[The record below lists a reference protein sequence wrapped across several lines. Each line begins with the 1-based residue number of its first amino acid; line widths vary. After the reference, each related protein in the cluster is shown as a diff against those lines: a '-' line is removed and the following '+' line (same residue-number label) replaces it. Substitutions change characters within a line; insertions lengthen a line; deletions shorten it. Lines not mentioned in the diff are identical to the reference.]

1 MRNHIRE
8 INYIGEVH
16 LRHNLSYVRIIPRE
30 VMCKIFSSTISAY
43 LAGFLDG
50 DGSIYV
56 RLKPNSTYR
65 YGFQVAPYIV
75 LFQSNQDKEN
85 FKKICSLI
93 DLGILR
99 ERKDGILEYSINRM
113 DNLRL
118 FIASVKPFLILK
130 KDQAELM
137 LKILDKKEKVKNHKD
152 FEKLAQLVDAFRELI
167 YSKKRKIRTLTP

>member
-1 MRNHIRE
+1 
-8 INYIGEVH
+8 
-16 LRHNLSYVRIIPRE
+16 
-30 VMCKIFSSTISAY
+30 MCKIFSSTISAY

-56 RLKPNSTYR
+56 RLKPNSTYK

-85 FKKICSLI
+85 FKKICSII

-99 ERKDGILEYSINRM
+99 ERKDGIMEYSINRM
-113 DNLRL
+113 ENLKL
-118 FIASVKPFLILK
+118 FLASVKPFLILK
-130 KDQAELM
+130 KEQAELM
-137 LKILDKKEKVKNHKD
+137 LKILAKKEKIENHED
-152 FEKLAQLVDAFRELI
+152 FKELARLVDTFRELN